1 MRQNELYL
9 AASIIC
15 LVAFALC
22 VGYVSSNSSINYETT
37 LILAI
42 GLLSLS
48 KSIEYYEKHLFKL
61 QVNKGHSN

>member
-9 AASIIC
+9 AASIVC
-15 LVAFALC
+15 LAAFAVC
-22 VGYVSSNSSINYETT
+22 VCYVSCNSSINYENT

-48 KSIEYYEKHLFKL
+48 KAIEYYEKHLFKL
-61 QVNKGHSN
+61 QVNNGHSK